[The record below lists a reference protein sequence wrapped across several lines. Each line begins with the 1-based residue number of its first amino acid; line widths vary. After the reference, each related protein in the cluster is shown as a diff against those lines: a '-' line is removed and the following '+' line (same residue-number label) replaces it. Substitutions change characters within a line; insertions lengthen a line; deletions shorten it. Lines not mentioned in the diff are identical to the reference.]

1 MNRIILLTL
10 SVFTT
15 GIVSAQLDVNVQKSI
30 DQIEDKVINWR
41 HDFHQHPE
49 LSNQEYRTAEKISQH
64 LTNLGLEVRTKVAK
78 TGVVALLKGD
88 HPGKVVALRADIDA
102 LPVTERNDL
111 PYKSEVRAR
120 FLDTETGVMHACG
133 HDTHTAMLMGVAEVL
148 SAHKDKIHG
157 TVKFIFQPAEE
168 GPPPG
173 EEGGAKLMIKEGALT
188 QPNVDAIFGLH
199 INSATPV
206 GTIRYKSGGTMAAVE
221 RFVVKV
227 NGKGTHGSAPWTG
240 VDPILISAK
249 IIDGFQT
256 IISRE
261 SPLVNEAAVI
271 TVGKI
276 TSGVRFNIIPES
288 AELIGTV
295 RTLDPDMR
303 TLIMSRMDAMAADI
317 ARAYGGSATI
327 QWQNNTV
334 VTYNDPNLT
343 SQMVPSLEAVAG
355 ADNVLIT
362 KATTGGEDFSYYQEV
377 VPGFFFFL
385 GGMAPGNT
393 EPFPHHTPDFK
404 VEDSGMKLGIQALS
418 QVALDYLQLN

>member
-1 MNRIILLTL
+1 MNRIILLTVVL
-10 SVFTT
+10 FSNGFLQ
-15 GIVSAQLDVNVQKSI
+15 AQMDPNIQKTI
-30 DQIEDKVINWR
+30 DQIEDKVIAWR
-41 HDFHQHPE
+41 HDFHQNPE
-49 LSNQEYRTAEKISQH
+49 LSNNEFRTAAKIAEH
-64 LTNLGLEVRTKVAK
+64 LTSLGLEVQTGVAK
-78 TGVVALLKGD
+78 TGVVAVLRGD

-111 PYKSEVRAR
+111 PYKSAVRAR
-120 FLDTETGVMHACG
+120 FLDTEIGVMHACG

-148 SAHKDKIHG
+148 SAHKDKING

-173 EEGGAKLMIKEGALT
+173 EEGGAKLMIKEGVLT
-188 QPNVDAIFGLH
+188 NPAVDAIFGLH

-221 RFVVKV
+221 RFVVAVK
-227 NGKGTHGSAPWTG
+227 GKGTHGSAPWTG
-240 VDPILISAK
+240 VDPILIAAK

-261 SPLVNEAAVI
+261 APLVNEAAVI
-271 TVGKI
+271 TIGKI
-276 TSGVRFNIIPES
+276 TAGVRFNIIPES

-303 TLIMSRMDAMAADI
+303 TLIMTRMDAMAADI

-334 VTYNDPNLT
+334 VTYNDPELT
-343 SQMVPSLEAVAG
+343 SQMVPSLTTVAG
-355 ADNVLIT
+355 AENVQTT

-404 VEDSGMKLGIQALS
+404 VEDSGMKLGVKVMS
-418 QVALDYLQLN
+418 QIAIDYLNQ